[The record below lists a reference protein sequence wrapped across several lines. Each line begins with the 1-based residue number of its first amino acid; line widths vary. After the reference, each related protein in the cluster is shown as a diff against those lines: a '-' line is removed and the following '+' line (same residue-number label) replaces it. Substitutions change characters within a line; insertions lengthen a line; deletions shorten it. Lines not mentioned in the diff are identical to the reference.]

1 MNRNSARI
9 LFFKLLSRIS
19 APQDQTMLTRVFA
32 LITLAA
38 ILTIGY
44 CSVMPEYS
52 SILLTDVKA
61 LTLYK
66 EKYTSARRVEPILQV

>member
-1 MNRNSARI
+1 
-9 LFFKLLSRIS
+9 
-19 APQDQTMLTRVFA
+19 MLTRVFV

-44 CSVMPEYS
+44 CSIMPEHS

-66 EKYTSARRVEPILQV
+66 DKYTSARRVEPILQVEFNLNFVNVQKIKLEFLTEII